1 MSLAEPQAPG
11 VAAQL
16 ALFLARKGRRVW
28 RLVVTHKTL
37 VAPHMMRVTFKGSD
51 LGELVWKRGQDLVLE
66 LPLAGGA
73 IARRHYTIRHLDAAA
88 CTLAID
94 FVIHGALPGEAGSP
108 SGSATNKNHESASG
122 NWLRAVGEGD
132 SIAAAGPRGH
142 TCLHE
147 ADWHLFVGDETC
159 IPGIFAMLEGLPRGA
174 NAFAFLE
181 IADDDE
187 RQSVPGDVKV
197 AWLPR
202 NGRAPGPSSILY
214 DAVESFGFPP
224 GRGHAYVIGET
235 SNVRAIRQR
244 LIARGLGKD
253 QISAEGYWRPGRIGG
268 HDHV

>member
-1 MSLAEPQAPG
+1 MSLVEPQAQG

-37 VAPHMMRVTFKGSD
+37 VTPRMMRVTFKGAD
-51 LGELVWKRGQDLVLE
+51 LDELVWKRGQDLVLE

-73 IARRHYTIRHLDAAA
+73 IARRHYTIRHLDAPAR
-88 CTLAID
+88 TLAID
-94 FVIHGALPGEAGSP
+94 FVLHD
-108 SGSATNKNHESASG
+108 HDSASG
-122 NWLRAVGEGD
+122 DWLRTVSEGD
-132 SIAAAGPRGH
+132 SIAAVGPRGH
-142 TCLHE
+142 TYLRE
-147 ADWHLFVGDETC
+147 ADWHLFVGDETG

-174 NAFAFLE
+174 NAFAFIE

-187 RQSVPGDVKV
+187 RQSVSGDAKV
-197 AWLPR
+197 DWLPR
-202 NGRAPGPSSILY
+202 NGRAPGPSRILY
-214 DAVESFGFPP
+214 DAVEAFAFPR

-253 QISAEGYWRPGRIGG
+253 QTSAEGYWRPGRIGG